1 MTQRTQQ
8 PQQTQETQQTKMNTW
23 VVEAHNLYKTFAWTP
38 VLNDISC
45 RIAPAEVVGIFGPN
59 GAGKTTLLR
68 LLATLLTPTA
78 GRLTLFGSAAS
89 ELTVRR
95 KIGFL
100 GHESYLYPDLTPEE
114 NLTFYGKAY
123 QVPNLKDRIAQQLEY
138 VGLQNWRTMPVRYFS
153 RGMEQRLS
161 LARAL
166 LHAPDLF
173 LLDEPDTGL
182 DPRGLSTLYATLAR
196 AKDRK
201 KTVILTSHDFERN
214 RELYTRALILHRGRI
229 AWQSE
234 ATLPSPQEFV
244 ELYTACTR

>member
-8 PQQTQETQQTKMNTW
+8 TSW
-23 VVEAHNLYKTFAWTP
+23 VVEARNLRKTFAWTP
-38 VLNDISC
+38 VLNDVSC
-45 RIAPAEVVGIFGPN
+45 CIAPAEVVGVFGPN

-78 GRLTLFGSAAS
+78 GRLSLFGSDAS
-89 ELTVRR
+89 ELAVRR

-123 QVPNLKDRIAQQLEY
+123 QLPHLTDRIAQQLES
-138 VGLQNWRTMPVRYFS
+138 VGLRDWRTMPVRYFS

-166 LHAPDLF
+166 LHAP
-173 LLDEPDTGL
+173 
-182 DPRGLSTLYATLAR
+182 
-196 AKDRK
+196 
-201 KTVILTSHDFERN
+201 
-214 RELYTRALILHRGRI
+214 
-229 AWQSE
+229 
-234 ATLPSPQEFV
+234 
-244 ELYTACTR
+244 

>member
-1 MTQRTQQ
+1 
-8 PQQTQETQQTKMNTW
+8 MNTW
-23 VVEAHNLYKTFAWTP
+23 VVEAQNLHKTFAWTP
-38 VLNDISC
+38 VLSDISC

-68 LLATLLTPTA
+68 LLATLLNPTS
-78 GRLTLFGSAAS
+78 GSLTLFGSASS
-89 ELTVRR
+89 ELAVRR

-123 QVPNLKDRIAQQLEY
+123 QVPNLKDRIAQQLEH
-138 VGLQNWRTMPVRYFS
+138 VGLRDWRTMPVRYFS
-153 RGMEQRLS
+153 RGMEQRLG

-166 LHAPDLF
+166 LHAPDLL

-182 DPRGLSTLYATLAR
+182 DPRGLATLHATLAEEKDR
-196 AKDRK
+196 AK
-201 KTVILTSHDFERN
+201 TVLLTSHDFERT
-214 RELYTRALILHRGRI
+214 RELCTRALILHRGRI

-234 ATLPSPQEFV
+234 ATLPSAQEFA

>member
-201 KTVILTSHDFERN
+201 KTVMLTSHDFERN

-244 ELYTACTR
+244 DLYTACTR

>member
-8 PQQTQETQQTKMNTW
+8 TSW

-182 DPRGLSTLYATLAR
+182 DPRGLSTLHATLAR

>member
-1 MTQRTQQ
+1 MTQMTQRTQQ
-8 PQQTQETQQTKMNTW
+8 TSW
-23 VVEAHNLYKTFAWTP
+23 VVEARNLHKTFAWTP
-38 VLNDISC
+38 VLSDISF
-45 RIAPAEVVGIFGPN
+45 RIVSAEVVGIFGPN

-68 LLATLLTPTA
+68 LLAALLTPTS
-78 GRLTLFGSAAS
+78 GRLTLFGSASS
-89 ELTVRR
+89 ELAVRR

-114 NLTFYGKAY
+114 NLTFYGRAY
-123 QVPNLKDRIAQQLEY
+123 QIPDLKGRIAQQLEY
-138 VGLQNWRTMPVRYFS
+138 VGLQDWRTMPVRYFS

-182 DPRGLSTLYATLAR
+182 DPRAVSILHATLAE
-196 AKDRK
+196 AKEQA
-201 KTVILTSHDFERN
+201 KTVILTSHDFERT
-214 RELYTRALILHRGRI
+214 RELCTRALILHRGRI

>member
-166 LHAPDLF
+166 LHAPNLF

-201 KTVILTSHDFERN
+201 KTVMLTSHDFERN

>member
-1 MTQRTQQ
+1 M
-8 PQQTQETQQTKMNTW
+8 
-23 VVEAHNLYKTFAWTP
+23 
-38 VLNDISC
+38 
-45 RIAPAEVVGIFGPN
+45 VGIFGPN

-201 KTVILTSHDFERN
+201 KTVMLTSHDFERN

>member
-182 DPRGLSTLYATLAR
+182 DPRGLSTLHATLAR

>member
-8 PQQTQETQQTKMNTW
+8 TSW
-23 VVEAHNLYKTFAWTP
+23 VVEARNLSKTFAWTP
-38 VLNDISC
+38 ILNDLSYHV
-45 RIAPAEVVGIFGPN
+45 APAEVVGVFGPN
-59 GAGKTTLLR
+59 GSGKTTLLR

-78 GRLTLFGSAAS
+78 GKLTLFGSASS
-89 ELTVRR
+89 ELVVRR

-123 QVPNLKDRIAQQLEY
+123 QVPDLKDRIAQQLES
-138 VGLQNWRTMPVRYFS
+138 VGLRDWRTMPVRYFS

-161 LARAL
+161 FARAL

-182 DPRGLSTLYATLAR
+182 DPRGLSILHATLAR
-196 AKDRK
+196 AKDQK
-201 KTVILTSHDFERN
+201 KTVILTSHDFERS
-214 RELYTRALILHRGRI
+214 RELCTRALILHRGRI

-234 ATLPSPQEFV
+234 AALPSPQEFA
-244 ELYTACTR
+244 ELYTACTH

>member
-182 DPRGLSTLYATLAR
+182 DPRGLSTLHATLAR

-201 KTVILTSHDFERN
+201 KTVMLTSHDFERN

-244 ELYTACTR
+244 DLYTACTR

>member
-1 MTQRTQQ
+1 
-8 PQQTQETQQTKMNTW
+8 MNTW
-23 VVEAHNLYKTFAWTP
+23 VVEAQNLRKTFAWTP
-38 VLNDISC
+38 VLSDVSC
-45 RIAPAEVVGIFGPN
+45 CIAPAEVVGIFGPN

-78 GRLTLFGSAAS
+78 GRLSLFGSDAS
-89 ELTVRR
+89 ELAVRR

-123 QVPNLKDRIAQQLEY
+123 QVPNLTDRIAQQLES
-138 VGLQNWRTMPVRYFS
+138 VGLRDWRTMPVRYFS

-166 LHAPDLF
+166 LHAPELF

-182 DPRGLSTLYATLAR
+182 DPRGLSTLHATLAQ
-196 AKDRK
+196 AKDQA
-201 KTVILTSHDFERN
+201 KTVILTSHDFARS
-214 RELYTRALILHRGRI
+214 RELCTRALILHRGRI
-229 AWQSE
+229 VWQSE
-234 ATLPSPQEFV
+234 AALPSPQEFA

>member
-1 MTQRTQQ
+1 MI
-8 PQQTQETQQTKMNTW
+8 QQTKMSTW
-23 VVEAHNLYKTFAWTP
+23 VVEAQNLSKTFAWTP

-45 RIAPAEVVGIFGPN
+45 CIASAEVVGVFGPN

-78 GRLTLFGSAAS
+78 GSLTLFGSASS
-89 ELTVRR
+89 ELAVRR

-138 VGLQNWRTMPVRYFS
+138 VGLQDWQTMPVRYFS

-182 DPRGLSTLYATLAR
+182 DPRGLSTLHATLAQ
-196 AKDRK
+196 AKDQK
-201 KTVILTSHDFERN
+201 KTVILTSHDFERS
-214 RELYTRALILHRGRI
+214 RELCTRALILHRGRI
-229 AWQSE
+229 VWQS
-234 ATLPSPQEFV
+234 AAALRPGSGQALPSPQEFV

>member
-1 MTQRTQQ
+1 
-8 PQQTQETQQTKMNTW
+8 MNTW
-23 VVEAHNLYKTFAWTP
+23 VVEAQNLHKTFAWTP
-38 VLNDISC
+38 VLSDISC
-45 RIAPAEVVGIFGPN
+45 RIAPGEVVGIFGPN

-78 GRLTLFGSAAS
+78 GSLALFGSASS
-89 ELTVRR
+89 ELAVRR

-123 QVPNLKDRIAQQLEY
+123 QVPDLRERIAQQLEH
-138 VGLQNWRTMPVRYFS
+138 VGLQDWRTMPVRYFS

-166 LHAPDLF
+166 LHAPDLL

-182 DPRGLSTLYATLAR
+182 DPRGLATLHATLAE
-196 AKDRK
+196 AKDRA
-201 KTVILTSHDFERN
+201 KTVLLTSHDFERT
-214 RELYTRALILHRGRI
+214 RELCTRALILHRGRI

-234 ATLPSPQEFV
+234 AALPSAQEFA

>member
-1 MTQRTQQ
+1 
-8 PQQTQETQQTKMNTW
+8 MNTW
-23 VVEAHNLYKTFAWTP
+23 VVEAQNLRKTFAWTP
-38 VLNDISC
+38 VLSDVSC
-45 RIAPAEVVGIFGPN
+45 CIAPAEVVGVFGPN

-78 GRLTLFGSAAS
+78 GRLSLFGSASS
-89 ELTVRR
+89 ELAVRR

-123 QVPNLKDRIAQQLEY
+123 QLPHLTDRIAQQLEA
-138 VGLQNWRTMPVRYFS
+138 VGLRDWRTMPVRYFS

-166 LHAPDLF
+166 LHAPALF

-182 DPRGLSTLYATLAR
+182 DPRGLSTLHDTLAQ

-201 KTVILTSHDFERN
+201 KTVILTSHDFARS
-214 RELYTRALILHRGRI
+214 RELCTRALILHRGRI
-229 AWQSE
+229 VWQSE
-234 ATLPSPQEFV
+234 AALPSPQEFA

>member
-1 MTQRTQQ
+1 MS
-8 PQQTQETQQTKMNTW
+8 TW
-23 VVEAHNLYKTFAWTP
+23 VVEAQNLHKTFAWTP

-45 RIAPAEVVGIFGPN
+45 RIAPAEAVGIFGLN

-68 LLATLLTPTA
+68 LLATLLKPTA
-78 GRLTLFGSAAS
+78 GRLSLFGLDSSALA
-89 ELTVRR
+89 VRR

-123 QVPNLKDRIAQQLEY
+123 QVPDLKDRIAQQLEY
-138 VGLQNWRTMPVRYFS
+138 VGLQDWRTMPVRYFS

-166 LHAPDLF
+166 LHAPDLL

-182 DPRGLSTLYATLAR
+182 DPRALSTLHATLAR

-201 KTVILTSHDFERN
+201 KTVMLTSHDFARS
-214 RELYTRALILHRGRI
+214 RDMCTRALILHRGRI

-234 ATLPSPQEFV
+234 EALRPGSGQALPSPQEFV

>member
-1 MTQRTQQ
+1 M
-8 PQQTQETQQTKMNTW
+8 
-23 VVEAHNLYKTFAWTP
+23 
-38 VLNDISC
+38 
-45 RIAPAEVVGIFGPN
+45 VGIFGPN

-182 DPRGLSTLYATLAR
+182 DPRGLSTLHATLAR

-201 KTVILTSHDFERN
+201 KTVMLTSHDFERN

>member
-1 MTQRTQQ
+1 
-8 PQQTQETQQTKMNTW
+8 MNTW
-23 VVEAHNLYKTFAWTP
+23 VVEAQNLRRTFAWTP
-38 VLNDISC
+38 VLSDVSC
-45 RIAPAEVVGIFGPN
+45 RIAPAEVVGVFGPN

-78 GRLTLFGSAAS
+78 GRLSLFGSDAS
-89 ELTVRR
+89 ELAVRR

-123 QVPNLKDRIAQQLEY
+123 QLPNLTDRIAQQLES
-138 VGLQNWRTMPVRYFS
+138 VGLRDWRTMPVRYFS

-182 DPRGLSTLYATLAR
+182 DPRGLSTLHDTLAQ

-201 KTVILTSHDFERN
+201 KTVILTSHDFARS
-214 RELYTRALILHRGRI
+214 RELCTRALILHRGRI
-229 AWQSE
+229 VWQSE
-234 ATLPSPQEFV
+234 AAMPSPQEFA

>member
-8 PQQTQETQQTKMNTW
+8 TSW
-23 VVEAHNLYKTFAWTP
+23 IVEARNLRKTFAWTP

-78 GRLTLFGSAAS
+78 GRLTLFGSASS
-89 ELTVRR
+89 ELAVRQ

-123 QVPNLKDRIAQQLEY
+123 QVPDLKDRIAQQLES
-138 VGLQNWRTMPVRYFS
+138 VGLRDWRTMPVRYFS
-153 RGMEQRLS
+153 RGMEQRLG

-173 LLDEPDTGL
+173 LLDEPDAGL
-182 DPRGLSTLYATLAR
+182 DPRGLSTLHVTLAR
-196 AKDRK
+196 AKDRG
-201 KTVILTSHDFERN
+201 KTVMLTSHDFERS
-214 RELYTRALILHRGRI
+214 RELCTRALILHRGRI
-229 AWQSE
+229 VWQSE
-234 ATLPSPQEFV
+234 AALPSPQEFV
-244 ELYTACTR
+244 ELYAACTR

>member
-1 MTQRTQQ
+1 MTQQ
-8 PQQTQETQQTKMNTW
+8 TQQTKMNTW
-23 VVEAHNLYKTFAWTP
+23 VVEAQNLHKTLAWTP

-68 LLATLLTPTA
+68 LLATLLTPTS
-78 GRLTLFGSAAS
+78 GRLTLFGSTSS
-89 ELTVRR
+89 ELTVRQ

-138 VGLQNWRTMPVRYFS
+138 VGLQDWRTMPVRYCS

-161 LARAL
+161 FARAL
-166 LHAPDLF
+166 LHDPTLL

-182 DPRGLSTLYATLAR
+182 DPRGLSTLHATLTQE
-196 AKDRK
+196 KDQK
-201 KTVILTSHDFERN
+201 KTVILTSHDFERS
-214 RELYTRALILHRGRI
+214 RELCTRALILHRGRI

-234 ATLPSPQEFV
+234 AALRLGSGQALPSPQEFA

>member
-201 KTVILTSHDFERN
+201 KTVMLTSHDFERN